1 MDKIRVGIAGACARG
16 GSFKLACD
24 AMEAIEV
31 VAVCD
36 VNRDQLP
43 KAAERLGA
51 RLQFTD
57 YDAMIATGEVNAVV
71 IGTPM
76 QFHAPQAIAALKR
89 DIHVLSEV
97 TAGISIEECRELTQ
111 AAHTSN
117 AIYMMAENYTYMRP
131 NVLVRELVRRGLFGT
146 PYFGEGEYLHELKGL
161 NEITVWRRKWQ
172 NGVEGITYGTHSLG
186 PILQWMP
193 GDRVI
198 SVCCA
203 GSGHHYRDPRGD
215 AYAQDTSIMMG
226 KLRSGGLV
234 KIRVDMISDRPHAMT
249 NYQLQGTDGSYESS
263 RNGPGDVNKL
273 WLRALSPEPKWFN
286 ADDPAIVEAYMPE
299 IWRNPPEEAK
309 RAGHG
314 GGDYFEVRDW
324 ADAILGVKPCPI
336 GIDEAMDMSLPGLV
350 SQQSVLEGG
359 MWIDVPDS
367 REW

>member
-1 MDKIRVGIAGACARG
+1 
-16 GSFKLACD
+16 
-24 AMEAIEV
+24 
-31 VAVCD
+31 
-36 VNRDQLP
+36 
-43 KAAERLGA
+43 
-51 RLQFTD
+51 
-57 YDAMIATGEVNAVV
+57 
-71 IGTPM
+71 
-76 QFHAPQAIAALKR
+76 
-89 DIHVLSEV
+89 
-97 TAGISIEECRELTQ
+97 
-111 AAHTSN
+111 
-117 AIYMMAENYTYMRP
+117 
-131 NVLVRELVRRGLFGT
+131 
-146 PYFGEGEYLHELKGL
+146 
-161 NEITVWRRKWQ
+161 
-172 NGVEGITYGTHSLG
+172 
-186 PILQWMP
+186 
-193 GDRVI
+193 
-198 SVCCA
+198 
-203 GSGHHYRDPRGD
+203 
-215 AYAQDTSIMMG
+215 MMG